1 MRAKKLILS
10 FTILFSFMILFSNVL
25 VVSNAKLTTFY
36 YARVETD
43 GVFLY
48 KNTNPLPQ
56 NAYFELPRTYFVL
69 LLSDYNAI
77 FYKAQYRDIVG
88 YVLKDEVSP
97 VAETPQN
104 PYLENHTFY
113 VFSSDGTSVMSSP
126 YENGIIQGVVEEQE
140 KISYYGKIQGY
151 EMTQNRGSTW
161 IYGKTNDGIY
171 GYIYGGLSQ
180 SDEIIP
186 QNTEELTPISNP
198 YFDNSDDYLYNL
210 VDLTPGLKI
219 MLVALVSV
227 PSAVILFLMF
237 RPIFPKNKEKSTL
250 KVSKRERKNKTIKQ
264 IEDLSD
270 DTTF

>member
-10 FTILFSFMILFSNVL
+10 FLILYSFLLVFSNININ
-25 VVSNAKLTTFY
+25 SQAKLTSFY

-43 GVFLY
+43 GVYLY
-48 KNTNPLPQ
+48 KTTNPLPQ
-56 NAYFELPRTYFVL
+56 NAYFELPRSYFVL

-126 YENGIIQGVVEEQE
+126 YENGILQSVVEEQE
-140 KISYYGKIQGY
+140 KISYYGTIQGY

-161 IYGKTNDGIY
+161 IYGKTNDGVY
-171 GYIYGGLSQ
+171 GYIYGGLAQ
-180 SDEIIP
+180 SDEIIEL
-186 QNTEELTPISNP
+186 NTEVVTVITNP
-198 YFDNSDDYLYNL
+198 FFDNSDDYLYNL

-219 MLVALVSV
+219 LLVVLVSI
-227 PSAVILFLMF
+227 PAGVILFLMF
-237 RPIFPKNKEKSTL
+237 RPIFPNSNSKSSL
-250 KVSKRERKNKTIKQ
+250 KVSKKERKNKTIKQ
-264 IEDLSD
+264 IEELSD